1 MRLRSS
7 FIALS
12 ALSLLGFA
20 GCSNQNS
27 NGPLKLFQ
35 GNYFSMRNQ
44 TEMPYYGL
52 VQLKSPALLSNA
64 TIVDGKLVID
74 ENLKKQI
81 VSEQDQLIK
90 SLKEVSADIKVI
102 AKYRMVLNAVSI
114 VAPGEHVKKIEKLL
128 GVEKLEEQTI
138 FERPEILNATKVSE
152 NLPISKKNSVT
163 FIGAEE
169 AYKRG
174 FKGES
179 LRVGVIDTGV
189 DYTHSMFGGPGTVEA
204 YESVN
209 PTGSTSYFPNAKV
222 VDGIDI
228 VGDNYNP
235 RTDDLNISVPK
246 LDRNPIDLSG
256 HGTHVAGTIAGHG
269 DGTNTYDGV
278 APEADIYAIKVFGR
292 EGGTSSLAVISAL
305 EYAADPTEQLKP
317 QRRLDVVNLS
327 LGGSYGKPNIL
338 YNEAIKNLTKAGT
351 IVVASAG
358 NSGDNPY
365 IVGAP
370 STSDDAISI
379 AASIDDMPQNVD
391 FPAIETKIDNELL
404 TEEAIEGDISIPA
417 QSSGIRGELV
427 HLGTGATEIPD
438 SVKEKV
444 KGKIALIDRGGISFV
459 EKLAIAENLGA
470 VGAVILNNQPG
481 NPIKMG
487 GDRKF
492 SFPAVM
498 LTLETGL
505 KIKAA
510 LQAKSEVEFNFS
522 PGKRV
527 VKKELI
533 DTITDFSSRGP
544 RSIDSLIK
552 PEIAGPGA
560 NIISAEHGTGTKG
573 VMFSGTSM
581 SGPHLAGV
589 MALLRQAYPK
599 LSVKELKALALNNTK
614 MMIQENK
621 GVIPVSLQGAGRVQV
636 AESLNAKVIAM
647 PATLSL
653 GEVPVNKK
661 KTQTIKV
668 TLKNITKDVVTFH
681 SKITKRA
688 SIEVIVPSSVTVEA
702 GASKVVNVTFT
713 MSPIEGE
720 NSSSEVDGFVTFES
734 DAQKINLP
742 FLAVVNKISSIKVS
756 SVSESSSEEDS
767 ALSDVTAL
775 VTNSAANKGTVL
787 PFNLLGSDNR
797 KQVKREGN
805 LSENLS
811 CDLEVAG
818 YRIVETSEGN
828 VLEFGIKFYDTLTFW
843 QPCDVSVQFDHDRDG
858 VTDQELIGII
868 GNYVPGV
875 EGGIQSVF
883 MDAKKTREL
892 RKVYEQSIGKP
903 TAHDENYEAAIVG
916 LMPFTFFDHSTISIL
931 RVKLDQVTKGQ
942 DQVVGIKLAS
952 MNFEGDSDVDD
963 FLADHETKWQELNL
977 STHAAPFLD
986 LPQSFEVN
994 AGKTEEIL
1002 FKRGYTSGKLLLLM
1016 PQNAP
1021 VYKATVKDQQSTIL

>member
-1 MRLRSS
+1 MRFRSS

-12 ALSLLGFA
+12 ALSLLGFS

-35 GNYFSMRNQ
+35 SNYFSMRNQ

-52 VQLKSPALLSNA
+52 VQLKSPALLSSA
-64 TIVDGKLVID
+64 VVEGGKLVID

-81 VSEQDQLIK
+81 ITEQEELIK
-90 SLKEVSADIKVI
+90 SLKEVSAEIKII
-102 AKYRMVLNAVSI
+102 AKYRMVLNGVSI
-114 VAPGEHVKKIEKLL
+114 VAPSEHVKKIEKLL
-128 GVEKLEEQTI
+128 GVQKLEEQTI
-138 FERPEILNATKVSE
+138 FERPEILNATEVAA
-152 NLPISKKNSVT
+152 NFPISKKNSVT

-174 FKGES
+174 IKGES

-189 DYTHSMFGGPGTVEA
+189 DYTHAMFGGPGTIEA

-235 RTDDLNISVPK
+235 RNDDLNFSVPK
-246 LDRNPIDLSG
+246 QDRNPIDLSG

-278 APEADIYAIKVFGR
+278 APEADIYAIKVFGK

-338 YNEAIKNLTKAGT
+338 YSEAIKNLTKAGT

-358 NSGDNPY
+358 NSGDSPY

-370 STSDDAISI
+370 STSDEAISV
-379 AASIDDMPQNVD
+379 AASIDDMSQNVD
-391 FPAIETKIDNELL
+391 FPAIETKIGSD
-404 TEEAIEGDISIPA
+404 TIIEEAVEGDITIPA
-417 QSSGIRGELV
+417 QSSNIRGELV

-438 SVKEKV
+438 TVKEKV
-444 KGKIALIDRGGISFV
+444 KGKIALIDRGGINFV
-459 EKLAIAENLGA
+459 QKISIAEKLGAIG
-470 VGAVILNNQPG
+470 VVVLNNQPG
-481 NPIKMG
+481 KPIRMG
-487 GDRKF
+487 GDQKF
-492 SFPAVM
+492 TIPAVM
-498 LTLETGL
+498 LTFDTGI

-510 LQAKSEVEFNFS
+510 LQNKVEVEFNFS
-522 PGKRV
+522 PNKRV
-527 VKKELI
+527 IKKELI

-560 NIISAEHGTGTKG
+560 NIISAEHGSGNKG
-573 VMFSGTSM
+573 IMFSGTSM

-589 MALLRQAYPK
+589 MALLRQAHPE
-599 LSVKELKALALNNTK
+599 LSVKELKALVLNNAK
-614 MMIQENK
+614 IMIQEEK
-621 GVIPVSLQGAGRVQV
+621 GVIPVSLQGAGRVQI
-636 AESLNAKVIAM
+636 AESLSAKAIAM

-668 TLKNITKDVVTFH
+668 TLKNITKEEITFK
-681 SKITKRA
+681 SKVTKRA
-688 SIEVIVPSSVTVEA
+688 SVEVVLPGSVTVA
-702 GASKVVNVTFT
+702 PGTSKIVNVAFII
-713 MSPIEGE
+713 SPIADE
-720 NSSSEVDGFVTFES
+720 NVSSEVDGFVSFES
-734 DAQKINLP
+734 DSQKINLP
-742 FLAVVNKISSIKVS
+742 FLAIVNKISSIKVANI
-756 SVSESSSEEDS
+756 SESSSEEDS
-767 ALSDVTAL
+767 ALSDVTA
-775 VTNSAANKGTVL
+775 VVNNSAMNNGIVL
-787 PFNLLGSDNR
+787 PFNLLGLDNR
-797 KQVKREGN
+797 KQIKRQGN

-818 YRIVETSEGN
+818 YRVVDSPEGS

-892 RKVYEQSIGKP
+892 RKAYELAIGKP
-903 TAHDENYEAAIVG
+903 TAHDENYASAIVG

-931 RVKLDQVTKGQ
+931 RVKLDQVIKGQ
-942 DQVVGIKLAS
+942 DQLVGIKLAS

-963 FLADHETKWQELNL
+963 FLADHDSKWQELNL
-977 STHAAPFLD
+977 SAHAAPFLD
-986 LPQSFEVN
+986 LPELFEVN

-1021 VYKATVKDQQSTIL
+1021 VYKATIKDQQSAIL